1 MYIRDAHAAI
11 VTYDVTKEESLV
23 TAEKWIEEVKE
34 AGPTQMIMVMAG
46 NKMETN
52 PNKHMI

>member
-1 MYIRDAHAAI
+1 MALNRMYIRDAHAAI

-46 NKMETN
+46 NKMET
-52 PNKHMI
+52 